1 MIPDVVGR
9 HLRPLTAADRPLL
22 REATL
27 ANMNW
32 NGPRFGFADMDD
44 APELSHYFTGF
55 PGDGDFGFAAL
66 VDGAEAGVGWAVLLL
81 ASDPGYGFVDA
92 ETPELSLTTFEPYR
106 GRGAG
111 TALLDALI
119 QEARRR
125 GLPAL
130 SLSVEDANPARRLYE
145 RAGFEFVGRNGG
157 SDTMLIPLG

>member
-1 MIPDVVGR
+1 MNPVSVPRTI
-9 HLRPLTAADRPLL
+9 RPLTATDRPLL

-27 ANMNW
+27 ANLNW
-32 NGPRFGFADMDD
+32 SGPRFGFGDID
-44 APELSHYFTGF
+44 ASPELSHYYTGF
-55 PGDGDFGFAAL
+55 PGDGDFEFAAL
-66 VDGAEAGVGWAVLLL
+66 VDGAEAGVGWAVLLP

-106 GRGAG
+106 GRGVG
-111 TALLDALI
+111 TALLDALV

-145 RAGFEFVGRNGG
+145 RAGFEAVGRNGG
-157 SDTMLIPLG
+157 SDTMLLRLR

>member
-1 MIPDVVGR
+1 ML
-9 HLRPLTAADRPLL
+9 LRPLTAADRPLL

-32 NGPRFGFADMDD
+32 NGPRFGFADIDE
-44 APELSHYFTGF
+44 APELSHYFTSF
-55 PGDGDFGFAAL
+55 PDGGDFGFAAL
-66 VDGAEAGVGWAVLLL
+66 VDGAEAGVAWAVLLP
-81 ASDPGYGFVDA
+81 ASDPGYGFVDT

-106 GRGAG
+106 GRGVG
-111 TALLDALI
+111 TALLDALV

-145 RAGFEFVGRNGG
+145 RAGFEVVGRNGG
-157 SDTMLIPLG
+157 SDTMLLRLR